1 MKTITTLFLIALI
14 MIASGC
20 VHTEIEL
27 KDGSRFSRTSF
38 LSNQTVGD
46 VDVNMDGPQK
56 GVRIKSYGQN
66 GTDVAAKALETAAAA
81 LRKAP

>member
-1 MKTITTLFLIALI
+1 MKNILALVLLTAALL
-14 MIASGC
+14 ASGC

-27 KDGSRFSRTSF
+27 KDGSKFSRTSF

-46 VDVNMDGPQK
+46 VDVNMEGPQK